1 LIEGHSHLL
10 LHPYDRA
17 SWTDQV
23 LVESHGERTIRGVNH
38 ALAEYADVSLIA
50 AGKWA
55 DLILL

>member
-1 LIEGHSHLL
+1 LIEGIH
-10 LHPYDRA
+10 